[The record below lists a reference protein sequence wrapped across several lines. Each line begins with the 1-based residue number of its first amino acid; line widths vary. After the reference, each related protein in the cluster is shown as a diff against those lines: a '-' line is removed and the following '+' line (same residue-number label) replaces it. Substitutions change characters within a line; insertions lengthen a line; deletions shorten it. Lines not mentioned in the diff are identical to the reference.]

1 MSHGKSTEEYVQ
13 HTHNTARFFTETR
26 QVAWVLLLATMIW
39 GVYSYLNMPERKDPD
54 IPVRV
59 ALAICPWPGA
69 AAEKVEDLVTRKLEK
84 KIAENS
90 KVTKIES
97 ITRSS
102 VCVIT
107 MELDENITERAKEFD
122 DIKGKLDSITD
133 LPQGAGPIQF
143 FKDYGDTAALML
155 TVASPKVDE
164 VEIAVRS
171 QAIAR
176 AIREARAP
184 AAAKAGRGRTTIVL
198 CFPQSYGPRIV
209 DRSMLEFERQL
220 RESKFA
226 ADLRPIKGPG
236 FAGFDFECAYGES
249 DLRAIIQE
257 RIKARLTDFHPDI
270 WEPLLVRDP
279 EETRTKLTAVAGD
292 KYTFRQ
298 LDDYTDLIQKTLQ
311 TVEPVSKIDRS
322 GILNERVFLEYSQE
336 RLGSSGM
343 QQSQI
348 EQILN
353 ARNIMLPGGVLET
366 SGKNIMINPSGEFKN
381 EGEIGDVI
389 VGSTPDG
396 SPVYLRNAAEIFR
409 GYESP
414 PSYLNFFTTKDAAGN
429 WQRSRAITLSVQM
442 RAGEQI
448 GKFGEEVDVALGE
461 LRKLLP
467 PDLIL
472 ARTSD
477 QPLQVT
483 ESVELFMDSLY
494 EAIILVVLV
503 ALIGFWEWR
512 SAALMALS
520 IPLTLAM
527 TFGFMH
533 LLGVDLQ
540 QVSIASLILALG
552 LLVDDPV
559 VAGDAIKR
567 ELDAGQPGIIAAWLG
582 PTRLA
587 HAILFATITNIVAY
601 LPFLLLPGD
610 MGRFVYSLPM
620 VLACSLVASR
630 LVSMTFIPTLGYYF
644 LRPSRKPPLPMAE
657 RRKKGFA
664 GWYYRVGTLALNH
677 SWKTL
682 LVSFAFLGL
691 GVFLMTRL
699 KDEFF
704 PKDLS
709 YLSFVDV
716 WLPEDAPISAT
727 DAAAHQAEAVIRRVV
742 DGYGKATPED
752 GQPRQVLKYLT
763 TFVGGGGPRFWFSVS
778 PEQRQLNYAQIIIQ
792 VENKRDTMPLVAPI
806 QAALDEALP
815 GVRADMRQLESG
827 QPIGTPIAMRISG
840 EDLQTL
846 RGLAEQMKDI
856 YRAHPATTRIRDDWG
871 AESFYVELRVDPD
884 RANLARVSNLDVA
897 VSSTSAMSGYP
908 LTTLRDGDKQI
919 PVVARLR
926 ANERANFSDIQNLY
940 VYSMTSAQKVPLRQV
955 SSTVVQM
962 ETEKV
967 RRRNQF
973 RTVTV
978 SCYPVAGQLAST
990 VVKDIW
996 PKLEA
1001 FEQNLPVGYK
1011 LEVGGE
1017 KEQKDDNFVELLVIL
1032 AICVA
1037 AIFMALVFQFHNAV
1051 KPFIVFSA
1059 IPYGMVGAFAG
1070 LVVMDAPFS
1079 FMAFLGCISL
1089 IGVIVSHVI
1098 VLFDFIEEKHAEG
1111 EPMRLALLDAGIIR
1125 LRPVLITVGATVFAL
1140 FPLAMHGGPLWE
1152 PLCYAQ
1158 IGGLT
1163 AATFITLI
1171 LVPVIYSIVVL
1182 DLKLVKWEGPT
1193 E

>member
-102 VCVIT
+102 VCVVT

-176 AIREARAP
+176 TIQEARAQAP
-184 AAAKAGRGRTTIVL
+184 AGRRRISILL
-198 CFPQSYGPRIV
+198 CFPQSYGPKIV
-209 DRSMLEFERQL
+209 DRSMVEFERDL
-220 RESKFA
+220 EALKFA
-226 ADLRPIKGPG
+226 TEIRHLKGPG
-236 FAGFDFECAYGES
+236 FAGFDFESVYDVAE
-249 DLRAIIQE
+249 LRNIIRQHLE
-257 RIKARLTDFHPDI
+257 ARLTDFHPDV
-270 WEPLLVRDP
+270 WEPILVQDP
-279 EETRTKLTAVAGD
+279 GETQRELAAVAGD

-311 TVEPVSKIDRS
+311 TVDQVSKIDRS

-336 RLGSSGM
+336 RMASSGM
-343 QQSQI
+343 QQSQLGN
-348 EQILN
+348 ILE
-353 ARNIMLPGGVLET
+353 ARNIILPGGILET
-366 SGKNIMINPSGEFKN
+366 GGKNIMINPSGEFKS
-381 EGEIGDVI
+381 EREIGDVI

-396 SPVYLRNAAEIFR
+396 SPVYLRNAVDIIR

-414 PSYLNFFTTKDAAGN
+414 PSYLNFFTYLNAAGE

-448 GKFGEEVDVALGE
+448 GKFGEEVDVALDGVK
-461 LRKLLP
+461 KLLP
-467 PDLIL
+467 PDLIM

-512 SAALMALS
+512 SAALMAIS

-567 ELDAGQPGIIAAWLG
+567 ELDSGQPGIVSAWLG

-620 VLACSLVASR
+620 VLASSLVASR

-644 LRPSRKPPLPMAE
+644 LRPSKKPPLPMEE

-664 GWYYRVGTLALNH
+664 GWYYKVGTLALKH
-677 SWKTL
+677 RWKTL
-682 LVSFAFLGL
+682 LASFIFLGFGL
-691 GVFLMTRL
+691 FLMTRL
-699 KDEFF
+699 QDNFF
-704 PKDLS
+704 PKDMS
-709 YLSFVDV
+709 YLSFVDI

-727 DAAAHQAEAVIRRVV
+727 DSAAQQAEAVIRKVIGDYGKETPV
-742 DGYGKATPED
+742 DGK
-752 GQPRQVLKYLT
+752 PRDVLKQLT
-763 TFVGGGGPRFWFSVS
+763 TFAGGGGPRFWFSVS

-806 QAALDEALP
+806 QDALDEALP

-827 QPIGTPIAMRISG
+827 QPIGTPIAIRLSG

-846 RGLAEQMKDI
+846 RSLAEQMKDI
-856 YRAHPATTRIRDDWG
+856 YRAHPATARIRDDWG

-884 RANLARVSNLDVA
+884 RANMAQISNLDVA
-897 VSSTSAMSGYP
+897 MSSISGISGYS

-926 ANERANFSDIQNLY
+926 ADERANFSDIQNLY
-940 VYSMTSAQKVPLRQV
+940 VYSLTGTQKVPLRQV
-955 SSTVVQM
+955 SSTLVQM
-962 ETEKV
+962 ETEKI

-978 SCYPVAGQLAST
+978 SCYPVSGQLASG
-990 VVKDIW
+990 VMKDIA

-1001 FEQNLPVGYK
+1001 FEQNLPLGYK
-1011 LEVGGE
+1011 MEIGGE
-1017 KEQKDDNFVELLVIL
+1017 KEQKDKNFVQLLVIL
-1032 AICVA
+1032 AICVS
-1037 AIFMALVFQFHNAV
+1037 AIFLALVFQFQNAV

-1070 LVVMDAPFS
+1070 LVAMDAPFS

-1152 PLCYAQ
+1152 PLCWAQ

>member
-1 MSHGKSTEEYVQ
+1 MSHGRSTEDYIQ
-13 HTHNTARFFTETR
+13 HTHNTARFFTEVR
-26 QVAWVLLLATMIW
+26 QVAWVLLLGTMVW
-39 GVYSYLNMPERKDPD
+39 GIYSYLIMPQRKDPD

-69 AAEKVEDLVTRKLEK
+69 TAEKVEDLVTRKIEK

-102 VCVIT
+102 VSVIT

-133 LPQGAGPIQF
+133 LPDGAGPIQF
-143 FKDYGDTAALML
+143 YKDYGDTAALML

-164 VEIAVRS
+164 VEIAVRA

-176 AIREARAP
+176 AVGEVRAQAP
-184 AAAKAGRGRTTIVL
+184 AGQRRMSILL
-198 CFPQSYGPRIV
+198 CFPQSYGSRIV
-209 DRSMLEFERQL
+209 DRRLLEFERDM
-220 RESKFA
+220 RELQFGS
-226 ADLRPIKGPG
+226 DIRLVRGPG
-236 FAGFDFECAYGES
+236 FAGFDFQS
-249 DLRAIIQE
+249 DYDEARLQALIQE
-257 RIKARLTDFHPDI
+257 QVKARLTDFHPDV
-270 WEPLLVRDP
+270 WEPLLIRDP
-279 EETRTKLTAVAGD
+279 TEIRPKLAAVAGD

-298 LDDYTDLIQKTLQ
+298 LDDYTDFIQKTLQ
-311 TVEPVSKIDRS
+311 TVSQVSKIDRS
-322 GILNERVFLEYSQE
+322 GVLNERVFLEYSQE
-336 RLGSSGM
+336 RMGSSGM
-343 QQSQI
+343 QQSQLK
-348 EQILN
+348 QVLQ

-366 SGKNIMINPSGEFKN
+366 SGKNIMINPSGEFKS
-381 EGEIGDVI
+381 EKEIGDVI
-389 VGSTPDG
+389 VGASPDG
-396 SPVYLRNAAEIFR
+396 APVYLRNAVDIIR

-414 PSYLNFFTTKDAAGN
+414 PSYLNFFTYRDASGQ

-442 RAGEQI
+442 RANEQI
-448 GKFGEEVDVALGE
+448 GKFGDAVDEALGGVK
-461 LRKLLP
+461 KLLP

-527 TFGFMH
+527 TFGFMQ

-567 ELDAGQPGIIAAWLG
+567 ELDAGQPGVVSAWLG

-601 LPFLLLPGD
+601 LPFLMLPGD
-610 MGRFVYSLPM
+610 MGRFVYSLPI
-620 VLACSLVASR
+620 VLGCSLVASR

-644 LRPSRKPPLPMAE
+644 LRPSRKPPLPMEE

-664 GWYYRVGTLALNH
+664 GWYYRVGTAALNH
-677 SWKTL
+677 RWKTL
-682 LVSFAFLGL
+682 LASFVFLGF
-691 GVFLMTRL
+691 GVYLMNHL
-699 KDEFF
+699 QDNFF

-709 YLSFVDV
+709 YLSFVDL

-727 DAAAHQAEAVIRRVV
+727 DDAARQAEAVIRKVV
-742 DGYGKATPED
+742 ADYGQQTPED
-752 GQPRQVLKYLT
+752 GKPRDVLKYLT
-763 TFVGGGGPRFWFSVS
+763 TFAGGGGPRFWFSVS

-806 QAALDEALP
+806 QDALDVALP

-827 QPIGTPIAMRISG
+827 QPIGTPIAIRLSG
-840 EDLQTL
+840 EDMQTL

-884 RANLARVSNLDVA
+884 RANLAQISNLDVA
-897 VSSTSAMSGYP
+897 VSSTSGISGYP

-919 PVVARLR
+919 PIVARLR
-926 ANERANFSDIQNLY
+926 ADERASFSDIQNLY
-940 VYSMTSAQKVPLRQV
+940 VYSMVSPQKVPLRQV

-962 ETEKV
+962 EPEKV
-967 RRRNQF
+967 RRRTQF
-973 RTVTV
+973 RTVTTGLGRHEGHRAEAGGLRAE
-978 SCYPVAGQLAST
+978 PAPRLQDGDGRRKRAEGQELQAVAGHPGHL
-990 VVKDIW
+990 
-996 PKLEA
+996 
-1001 FEQNLPVGYK
+1001 
-1011 LEVGGE
+1011 
-1017 KEQKDDNFVELLVIL
+1017 
-1032 AICVA
+1032 
-1037 AIFMALVFQFHNAV
+1037 
-1051 KPFIVFSA
+1051 
-1059 IPYGMVGAFAG
+1059 
-1070 LVVMDAPFS
+1070 
-1079 FMAFLGCISL
+1079 
-1089 IGVIVSHVI
+1089 
-1098 VLFDFIEEKHAEG
+1098 
-1111 EPMRLALLDAGIIR
+1111 R
-1125 LRPVLITVGATVFAL
+1125 LRHF
-1140 FPLAMHGGPLWE
+1140 HGPG
-1152 PLCYAQ
+1152 
-1158 IGGLT
+1158 
-1163 AATFITLI
+1163 
-1171 LVPVIYSIVVL
+1171 VPVP
-1182 DLKLVKWEGPT
+1182 ERG
-1193 E
+1193 